1 MTNYAWRIDNLD
13 PPSGVGNVTNVVL
26 AATWRKGRSAPFEP
40 YPGGQLVLR
49 VNNSNNESS
58 YFALG
63 NRIKLSITGK
73 SGFDIFVVHDI
84 TFDDTGGNFAGSTA
98 TITCYDGL
106 AVAGRVQVRS
116 VSLGADPTSKH
127 IYDDLRSYLPASVTY
142 TNTTGVSSA
151 SAATYSGTVLNRV
164 NLNCTTEGTRAV
176 LQGTGTAPNE
186 AALVT
191 ILSRSAGITDSGAT
205 LARQPNSST
214 NTIGYTAL
222 ERFSYRYN
230 DVTVSPDGLA
240 SQNEQASVQFSTV
253 GQRSVS
259 YSTVDATTTQ
269 ADDLAKFILAA
280 FSTPDTQL
288 RASFSSATD
297 PARAFPLFAWLDPTG
312 VITVTAD
319 FPGGGSGTFHCYAEG
334 FEANITPQET
344 LVSVILSN
352 ADTFSSF
359 VLNSSIVG
367 VLNTN
372 KLGW

>member
-1 MTNYAWRIDNLD
+1 MTGEA
-13 PPSGVGNVTNVVL
+13 
-26 AATWRKGRSAPFEP
+26 
-40 YPGGQLVLR
+40 
-49 VNNSNNESS
+49 
-58 YFALG
+58 
-63 NRIKLSITGK
+63 
-73 SGFDIFVVHDI
+73 GFDIFVVHDI
-84 TFDDTGGNFAGSTA
+84 TYDDTGNNFAGSTA
-98 TITCYDGL
+98 TIICYDGL

-116 VSLGADPTSKH
+116 VSLGADPTSKQ
-127 IYDDLRSYLPASVTY
+127 IFDDLRTYLPASVTY
-142 TNTTGVSSA
+142 TNTTGASSA
-151 SAATYSGTVLNRV
+151 SAATYSGTVLNRI
-164 NLNCTTEGTRAV
+164 NLNCTTEGTRV
-176 LQGTGTAPNE
+176 IVQGTGSAPNE

-191 ILSRSAGITDSGAT
+191 ILSRAVAPSDTGVT
-205 LARQPNSST
+205 LARQPVSAT

-240 SQNEQASVQFSTV
+240 AQNEQASVQFNTV

-269 ADDLAKFILAA
+269 ADDLAKFMLAGFA
-280 FSTPDTQL
+280 TADTQL

-297 PARAFPLFAWLDPTG
+297 PGRAFPLFAWLDPTG
-312 VITVTAD
+312 TITITAD
-319 FPGGGSGTFHCYAEG
+319 FPGGGSGTFQCFAEG

-344 LVSVILSN
+344 LVSVTLSN

-359 VLNSSIVG
+359 VLNSSNLG